1 MDKIEITGGKSLN
14 GKIRISGSKNSALPI
29 LAASLLT
36 EEKISVSNVPNLSDI
51 FSMLELL
58 KSLNVKINKRKDKI
72 DLTSST
78 PRSLLAHYDLVRKM
92 RASFLILGPLLARY
106 GEAKVSLPGGCA
118 IGNRPVNLHLDGLE
132 RMGVTFKIEDGYVT
146 GSIDGRLKGA
156 NINLNKISVGAT
168 ENLIMAATLAEGTTI
183 ITNAAQEPEISDLSK
198 LLIRMG
204 ANIKGFG
211 TKKIVIDG
219 VKKLKSCSYEIMPD
233 RIESGTYIL
242 CVFGCGGIVKLENVN
257 NEICDH
263 LIKIFKQLKSLQLK
277 KNDNGKNLADKKK
290 KNSEL
295 SLKVRTKEYP
305 GFPTDLQAQLTSSL
319 LKTKGRSEIVE
330 NIFENR
336 FMHIGEL
343 IRMGANVKQIGSKVI
358 VKKCKKLRGAEVMA
372 TDLRAS
378 SCLVIAALM
387 ADGKTTINRVYHLDR
402 GYENLEKKLK
412 IVWCTNKKGEVLRD
426 IILAIPKGRILNE
439 LIPLLKKVDIEPEQ
453 EFFDDKSRKLMFRT
467 NKKNLSI
474 IKVRA
479 FDVATFVALGAAQIG
494 IAGDDVLN
502 EFDYDEIYK
511 VLDLGIG
518 KCRLSVAKKIK
529 VNKENFQSN
538 GHIMVATKYK
548 NTVINFFANKGVR
561 AECIKLNGAIELAP
575 RLGICST
582 IVDLVSTGR
591 TLKENNLRESDVLLE
606 ITSKLIVNKISYKI
620 MNSEIS
626 KIITKFSRIING

>member
-78 PRSLLAHYDLVRKM
+78 PKSFLAHYDLVRKM

-146 GSIDGRLKGA
+146 GFIDGRLKGA

-168 ENLIMAATLAEGTTI
+168 ENIVMAATLAEGTTI

-277 KNDNGKNLADKKK
+277 KKDNGKNLLIKKK

-295 SLKVRTKEYP
+295 SLIVKTKEYP

-402 GYENLEKKLK
+402 GYENLEQKLK
-412 IVWCTNKKGEVLRD
+412 LCG
-426 IILAIPKGRILNE
+426 
-439 LIPLLKKVDIEPEQ
+439 
-453 EFFDDKSRKLMFRT
+453 
-467 NKKNLSI
+467 
-474 IKVRA
+474 
-479 FDVATFVALGAAQIG
+479 AQIKR
-494 IAGDDVLN
+494 V
-502 EFDYDEIYK
+502 K
-511 VLDLGIG
+511 
-518 KCRLSVAKKIK
+518 S
-529 VNKENFQSN
+529 
-538 GHIMVATKYK
+538 
-548 NTVINFFANKGVR
+548 
-561 AECIKLNGAIELAP
+561 
-575 RLGICST
+575 
-582 IVDLVSTGR
+582 
-591 TLKENNLRESDVLLE
+591 
-606 ITSKLIVNKISYKI
+606 
-620 MNSEIS
+620 
-626 KIITKFSRIING
+626 

>member
-51 FSMLELL
+51 SSMLELL

-146 GSIDGRLKGA
+146 GSVGGRLKGA
-156 NINLNKISVGAT
+156 SINLNKISVGAT

-219 VKKLKSCSYEIMPD
+219 VNKLRSCSYEIMPD

-277 KNDNGKNLADKKK
+277 KNDNGKKLLIKKK
-290 KNSEL
+290 KNSQL
-295 SLKVRTKEYP
+295 SLKVKTKEYP

-336 FMHIGEL
+336 FMHISEL

-402 GYENLEKKLK
+402 GYENLEQKLK
-412 IVWCTNKKGEVLRD
+412 LCG
-426 IILAIPKGRILNE
+426 
-439 LIPLLKKVDIEPEQ
+439 
-453 EFFDDKSRKLMFRT
+453 
-467 NKKNLSI
+467 
-474 IKVRA
+474 
-479 FDVATFVALGAAQIG
+479 AQIKR
-494 IAGDDVLN
+494 V
-502 EFDYDEIYK
+502 K
-511 VLDLGIG
+511 
-518 KCRLSVAKKIK
+518 S
-529 VNKENFQSN
+529 
-538 GHIMVATKYK
+538 
-548 NTVINFFANKGVR
+548 
-561 AECIKLNGAIELAP
+561 
-575 RLGICST
+575 
-582 IVDLVSTGR
+582 
-591 TLKENNLRESDVLLE
+591 
-606 ITSKLIVNKISYKI
+606 
-620 MNSEIS
+620 
-626 KIITKFSRIING
+626 

>member
-58 KSLNVKINKRKDKI
+58 KSLNVKINKKKDKI

-146 GSIDGRLKGA
+146 GFIDGRLKGA

-168 ENLIMAATLAEGTTI
+168 ENIVMAATLAEGTTI

-277 KNDNGKNLADKKK
+277 KNDNGKNLLIKKK

-295 SLKVRTKEYP
+295 SLIVKTKEYP

-378 SCLVIAALM
+378 SSLVIAALM

-402 GYENLEKKLK
+402 GYENLEQKLK
-412 IVWCTNKKGEVLRD
+412 LCG
-426 IILAIPKGRILNE
+426 
-439 LIPLLKKVDIEPEQ
+439 
-453 EFFDDKSRKLMFRT
+453 
-467 NKKNLSI
+467 
-474 IKVRA
+474 
-479 FDVATFVALGAAQIG
+479 AQIKR
-494 IAGDDVLN
+494 V
-502 EFDYDEIYK
+502 K
-511 VLDLGIG
+511 
-518 KCRLSVAKKIK
+518 S
-529 VNKENFQSN
+529 
-538 GHIMVATKYK
+538 
-548 NTVINFFANKGVR
+548 
-561 AECIKLNGAIELAP
+561 
-575 RLGICST
+575 
-582 IVDLVSTGR
+582 
-591 TLKENNLRESDVLLE
+591 
-606 ITSKLIVNKISYKI
+606 
-620 MNSEIS
+620 
-626 KIITKFSRIING
+626 

>member
-1 MDKIEITGGKSLN
+1 MDKIEIIGGKSLN

-58 KSLNVKINKRKDKI
+58 KSLNVKINKKKDKI

-132 RMGVTFKIEDGYVT
+132 RMGVNFKIEDGYVA
-146 GSIDGRLKGA
+146 GFIDGRLKGA

-168 ENLIMAATLAEGTTI
+168 ENIVMAATLAEGTTI
-183 ITNAAQEPEISDLSK
+183 ITNAAQEPEITDLSK

-277 KNDNGKNLADKKK
+277 KNDNGKNLLIKKK
-290 KNSEL
+290 KNSEV
-295 SLKVRTKEYP
+295 SLIVKTKEYP

-319 LKTKGRSEIVE
+319 LKTKGRSEIIE

-402 GYENLEKKLK
+402 GYENLEQKLK
-412 IVWCTNKKGEVLRD
+412 LCG
-426 IILAIPKGRILNE
+426 
-439 LIPLLKKVDIEPEQ
+439 
-453 EFFDDKSRKLMFRT
+453 
-467 NKKNLSI
+467 
-474 IKVRA
+474 
-479 FDVATFVALGAAQIG
+479 AQIKR
-494 IAGDDVLN
+494 V
-502 EFDYDEIYK
+502 K
-511 VLDLGIG
+511 
-518 KCRLSVAKKIK
+518 S
-529 VNKENFQSN
+529 
-538 GHIMVATKYK
+538 
-548 NTVINFFANKGVR
+548 
-561 AECIKLNGAIELAP
+561 
-575 RLGICST
+575 
-582 IVDLVSTGR
+582 
-591 TLKENNLRESDVLLE
+591 
-606 ITSKLIVNKISYKI
+606 
-620 MNSEIS
+620 
-626 KIITKFSRIING
+626 

>member
-36 EEKISVSNVPNLSDI
+36 EEKISVSNVPNLSDV
-51 FSMLELL
+51 FSMLDLL

-118 IGNRPVNLHLDGLE
+118 IGNRPVNLHLEGLK

-168 ENLIMAATLAEGTTI
+168 ENIIMAASLAEGTTI
-183 ITNAAQEPEISDLSK
+183 INNAAQEPEISDLSK

-242 CVFGCGGIVKLENVN
+242 CVFGCGGMVKLENVN
-257 NEICDH
+257 NEICNH

-277 KNDNGKNLADKKK
+277 KIDNGKNLLIKKK
-290 KNSEL
+290 QKKLEL
-295 SLKVRTKEYP
+295 SLIVRTKEYP

-319 LKTKGRSEIVE
+319 LKTKGRSEIIE

-412 IVWCTNKKGEVLRD
+412 LC
-426 IILAIPKGRILNE
+426 
-439 LIPLLKKVDIEPEQ
+439 
-453 EFFDDKSRKLMFRT
+453 
-467 NKKNLSI
+467 
-474 IKVRA
+474 
-479 FDVATFVALGAAQIG
+479 GA
-494 IAGDDVLN
+494 
-502 EFDYDEIYK
+502 
-511 VLDLGIG
+511 
-518 KCRLSVAKKIK
+518 KIK
-529 VNKENFQSN
+529 RVK
-538 GHIMVATKYK
+538 
-548 NTVINFFANKGVR
+548 
-561 AECIKLNGAIELAP
+561 C
-575 RLGICST
+575 
-582 IVDLVSTGR
+582 
-591 TLKENNLRESDVLLE
+591 
-606 ITSKLIVNKISYKI
+606 
-620 MNSEIS
+620 
-626 KIITKFSRIING
+626 